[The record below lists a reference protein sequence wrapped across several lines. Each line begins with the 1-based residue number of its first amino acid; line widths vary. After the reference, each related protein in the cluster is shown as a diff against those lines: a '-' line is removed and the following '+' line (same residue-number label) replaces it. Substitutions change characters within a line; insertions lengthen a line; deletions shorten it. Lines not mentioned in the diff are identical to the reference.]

1 MPPTILL
8 AEDHEDNRIALLTVL
23 ESGGFTALGATNGRE
38 AVEIA
43 RSARPDLVVMDLM
56 MPVLDGRGANREL
69 KEDPGT
75 RGIPVLALTAM
86 TLSVSWEELQEEGFV
101 GLLTK
106 PCMPPHLLAEVRR
119 LVGEKDGTGTGG

>member
-8 AEDHEDNRIALLTVL
+8 AEDHEDNRIALLSVL
-23 ESGGFTALGATNGRE
+23 ESGGFTALGASNGRE

-86 TLSVSWEELQEEGFV
+86 TLSVSWEELRDEGFA

-119 LVGEKDGTGTGG
+119 LVGEKDGNGKGG